1 MYMLEIP
8 EADVIQV
15 ENAFFVSA
23 NIYSL
28 KSEVAQ
34 K

>member
-1 MYMLEIP
+1 MFEMP

-15 ENAFFVSA
+15 ANAVFVSER
-23 NIYSL
+23 IYSL